1 MGTYMKESASRAACT
16 SATGQRG
23 RGNPGLW
30 IGRGALAAMF
40 VAVLS
45 GCSADG
51 TAEAE
56 PANTTPAAAASV
68 SPSGPLEDS
77 DVAEP
82 LAPQIELDGVSP
94 SGERV
99 LSEQGVGTGTHK
111 FDGML
116 EAGQVLSLS
125 ASCPP
130 GDSVSVSGAMG
141 RYTVPCSSPASSY
154 TFDAPADEAV
164 EGVEVTVKTAHGSP
178 YWLAAWVHDA
188 E

>member
-1 MGTYMKESASRAACT
+1 METFMKESASAAVSV
-16 SATGQRG
+16 SARRRGG
-23 RGNPGLW
+23 RGKPGLW

-82 LAPQIELDGVSP
+82 LAPQIEVDGVSS

-99 LSEQGVGTGTHK
+99 LSEQGVGTGTHE
-111 FDGML
+111 FDGVL

-125 ASCPP
+125 ASCSP
-130 GDSVSVSGAMG
+130 GDSVSVSAGMG
-141 RYTVPCSSPASSY
+141 SYTVPCSSPASSY
-154 TFDAPADEAV
+154 TFNAPADGAV
-164 EGVEVTVKTAHGSP
+164 EGVEVTVRTAHGSP